1 VEKGYRRERTR
12 DNMRKIRLS
21 VAEDGHKSK
30 NAGNFLSLE
39 KTRK

>member
-21 VAEDGHKSK
+21 VAESK
-30 NAGNFLSLE
+30 ME
-39 KTRK
+39 KTDTSQRMQATF